1 MKEKEMEKI
10 GGWIA
15 DVLAAPADEAVRG
28 RVAAEVRALCDSFPL
43 YAGRLEAYS
52 KK

>member
-1 MKEKEMEKI
+1 
-10 GGWIA
+10 
-15 DVLAAPADEAVRG
+15 VR
-28 RVAAEVRALCDSFPL
+28 RKVAAEVRAMCDSFPL